1 VARPCD
7 LIEFCYEPNQHRK
20 KLAMTSHYEID
31 ARIKDII
38 EEAHYLFP
46 DADFSEGIHFYDHG
60 EWELALDSVFF
71 TLKAVNKDV
80 PIDLYEKI
88 VSAAER
94 MKLFPISHWD
104 AIKPKKE

>member
-1 VARPCD
+1 
-7 LIEFCYEPNQHRK
+7 
-20 KLAMTSHYEID
+20 
-31 ARIKDII
+31 
-38 EEAHYLFP
+38 
-46 DADFSEGIHFYDHG
+46 
-60 EWELALDSVFF
+60 LALDSVFF

-104 AIKPKKE
+104 AIKPTKE